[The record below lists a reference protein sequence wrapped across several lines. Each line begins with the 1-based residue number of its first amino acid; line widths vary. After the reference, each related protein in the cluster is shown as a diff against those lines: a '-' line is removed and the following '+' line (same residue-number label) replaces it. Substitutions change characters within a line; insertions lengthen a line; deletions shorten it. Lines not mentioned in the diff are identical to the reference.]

1 VYWCLMER
9 KKVVVK
15 VERLD
20 CVLEGGKAQI
30 LSRMKKKKFFSRS
43 GKYSMTLIVLRDA
56 TEEKMMKEVCV
67 VNSLLSIVCCQ

>member
-1 VYWCLMER
+1 
-9 KKVVVK
+9 
-15 VERLD
+15 
-20 CVLEGGKAQI
+20 
-30 LSRMKKKKFFSRS
+30 MKKKKFFSRS